1 MKKKKLKGMT
11 LMEIIVAMAVLIITS
26 GILVECGVAVVNNVR
41 VSRTV
46 VTTVNQQAPE
56 IENRRVATPYAAD
69 NTIHLSGAGL
79 PGVDIHVDKY
89 EATVTMAPDEQRSG
103 NMKYFV
109 PAVTS

>member
-11 LMEIIVAMAVLIITS
+11 LMEIIVAMAVMIITA
-26 GILVECGVAVVNNVR
+26 GILVECGVAVINNMR

-46 VTTVNQQAPE
+46 ITTVNQQAPE
-56 IENRRVATPYAAD
+56 VENRSVADPYVTGD
-69 NTIHLSGAGL
+69 TIRLSGAGL
-79 PGVDIHVDKY
+79 RSCNVMIDKY